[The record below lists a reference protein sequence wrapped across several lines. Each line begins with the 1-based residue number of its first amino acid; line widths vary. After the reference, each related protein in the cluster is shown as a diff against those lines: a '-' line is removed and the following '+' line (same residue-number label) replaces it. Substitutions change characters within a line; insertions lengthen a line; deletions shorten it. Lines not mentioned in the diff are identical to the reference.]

1 VSTRTK
7 AILVTLA
14 VAVPAFL
21 LTPVLFPPPPGPAPS
36 AGQLP
41 FFLALSVLDSLLLGA
56 GVAFLIFGWPVV
68 SRLTRGNRARALAI
82 YLPVGYLMVSWWLH
96 INLHQSTPFTFENVM
111 AIDYAFHVPLF
122 VVPFVLIWGL
132 AGVVRDATGSTS
144 TAAATR

>member
-1 VSTRTK
+1 MSTRTK
-7 AILVTLA
+7 AVLVTLA

-68 SRLTRGNRARALAI
+68 RRLTRGDRARALAI

-96 INLHQSTPFTFENVM
+96 INLHQSAPFTFENIL

-132 AGVVRDATGSTS
+132 AGVVRDASDTS
-144 TAAATR
+144 SAAVASQ

>member
-1 VSTRTK
+1 MPSWS
-7 AILVTLA
+7 ALA
-14 VAVPAFL
+14 AARPCRRI
-21 LTPVLFPPPPGPAPS
+21 
-36 AGQLP
+36 
-41 FFLALSVLDSLLLGA
+41 D
-56 GVAFLIFGWPVV
+56 GWPVG

-96 INLHQSTPFTFENVM
+96 INLHQSTPFTFENVL

-132 AGVVRDATGSTS
+132 AGVVRDSAGSTS